1 MEKRVFR
8 SALGLSRH
16 SSKLGISPSRTLWGS
31 RLPYNSSHLPPY
43 VFGARPIVIQ
53 RRFLLGPIFRFARTG
68 IAVTAGAAAG
78 GAAYANHKFS
88 EATLTISEKFD
99 RASDWIGDVFN
110 KLDFG
115 GISTG
120 NVAENADTVN
130 FTGRGKDTHGGQ
142 GNDRGSQQN
151 NGSQPGGPQET
162 AALSAVSATIAS
174 DEDADVS
181 FQDQLSHMDNQMI
194 NLTKKMIEIR
204 NILLHIDGSDK
215 VQLPSIVVIGS
226 QSSGKS
232 SVLEAIVGHEFLPK
246 GSNMVTRR
254 PIELTLVH
262 TPSNS
267 GQEFCEFPTLRL
279 GKITNFSDVQKTL
292 ADLNLSVSSSEVV
305 SDEPIQLRVHSPH
318 VPDLTLIDLPGYIQV
333 VAADQPLE
341 LKSRIAALC
350 EKYIQ
355 PPNVILAV
363 SAADVDLANSTAL
376 RASRRVDPQGLRTI
390 GVLTKMDLVD
400 PERGVSTLLTKE
412 FPLRMGYVGVVT
424 RPMRTMASPVFNA
437 NPNQTKAIAEA
448 EQAFFVAQEYRN
460 VNWGVLKLRSILT
473 EVLEKCMTDS
483 LIPTQAKIKNE
494 LEETN
499 YAFKVRYNDRV
510 LTPQTYLAQCADAFK
525 VKFQDMGSRFGRDQ
539 VTALIKQKL
548 DQKVL
553 DLLAEYY
560 WNKPPGFSPN
570 GLGELYGASEGI
582 TQPPLSDLATP
593 KPDMLAWQYKIDLLS
608 STLTKLGI
616 GRLSTSILVD
626 AISKR
631 MNQLVASSPFAN
643 SPLAVQQVDGAVE
656 KILSG
661 KFYITADQIEN
672 SIKPYK
678 YEVDMDAREW
688 QQSREYACSLLKEEL
703 RHCKLAYMAL
713 ENEIG
718 SLKLSKVVKSL
729 KALAPTEN
737 LDHFSASLLS
747 KARLAMFLK
756 ERMDLLHARCVFI
769 KSSKCKSRK
778 NKALCPEVF
787 MDVLSNKLAATSVLF
802 LNFELLSDFYYS
814 FPREFDAKLQ
824 SLRKDQVEILASQDP
839 KVKQHIDLQHRK
851 ELLQLALS
859 KLQSVNELRNLDKS
873 TH

>member
-1 MEKRVFR
+1 MVRGAMGFPR
-8 SALGLSRH
+8 QF
-16 SSKLGISPSRTLWGS
+16 SKLGISPIRTLSSKGS
-31 RLPYNSSHLPPY
+31 RLPYNSSDYPRHVLG
-43 VFGARPIVIQ
+43 VRPIVIQ
-53 RRFLLGPIFRFARTG
+53 RRYLLGPIFRFARTG

-88 EATLTISEKFD
+88 EATHSISDKFD

-110 KLDFG
+110 KIDFG
-115 GISTG
+115 GSTG
-120 NVAENADTVN
+120 GVAEGVDNVN
-130 FTGRGKDTHGGQ
+130 FTGREKSSNSHQ
-142 GNDRGSQQN
+142 GNNGGGQQN
-151 NGSQPGGPQET
+151 NGSPPGGQQDT
-162 AALSAVSATIAS
+162 AALSAMSAAIAS
-174 DEDADVS
+174 DEDADAS

-204 NILLHIDGSDK
+204 NILLQIDGSDK
-215 VQLPSIVVIGS
+215 IQLPSIVVIGS

-267 GQEFCEFPTLRL
+267 GQEYCEFPTLRL
-279 GKITNFSDVQKTL
+279 GKISNFSEVQKTL
-292 ADLNLSVSSSEVV
+292 TDLNLSVPSSEVV

-376 RASRRVDPQGLRTI
+376 RASRKVDPQGLRTI
-390 GVLTKMDLVD
+390 GVITKMDLVD
-400 PERGVSTLLTKE
+400 PERGVSSLLTRE
-412 FPLRMGYVGVVT
+412 YPLRMGYVGVVT
-424 RPMRTMASPVFNA
+424 RPQRTRASSLFSS

-448 EQAFFVAQEYRN
+448 EQAFFVAPEYRS

-473 EVLEKCMTDS
+473 EVLEKSMSAS
-483 LIPTQAKIKNE
+483 LIPTQAKIKKE
-494 LEETN
+494 LEETA

-525 VKFQDMGSRFGRDQ
+525 VSFQDMSNRFGRDQ
-539 VTALIKQKL
+539 VRALIKQKL

-560 WNKPPGFSPN
+560 WNKPPGMSPD
-570 GLGELYGASEGI
+570 GLGELYGGSESV
-582 TQPPLSDLATP
+582 TQPPLSDLAAP
-593 KPDMLAWQYKIDLLS
+593 KPDMLAWQYKIDQLS
-608 STLTKLGI
+608 NSLTKFGI

-626 AISKR
+626 AISER
-631 MNQLVASSPFAN
+631 MNQLVTNSPFAN
-643 SPLAVQQVDGAVE
+643 SPLAVQQVNEAVE
-656 KILSG
+656 KILST

-688 QQSREYACSLLKEEL
+688 QQSREYACTLLKEEL
-703 RHCKLAYMAL
+703 RQCKLAYNVL

-718 SLKLSKVVKSL
+718 GSKLHKLVKSL
-729 KALAPTEN
+729 DALAPTEN

-756 ERMDLLHARCVFI
+756 ERMDLLQARSVFI

-787 MDVLSNKLAATSVLF
+787 MDVVSNKLAATSVLF

-824 SLRKDQVEILASQDP
+824 ALGEDQVEILASQDP

-859 KLQSVNELRNLDKS
+859 KLQTVNELRSLEKS
-873 TH
+873 SL